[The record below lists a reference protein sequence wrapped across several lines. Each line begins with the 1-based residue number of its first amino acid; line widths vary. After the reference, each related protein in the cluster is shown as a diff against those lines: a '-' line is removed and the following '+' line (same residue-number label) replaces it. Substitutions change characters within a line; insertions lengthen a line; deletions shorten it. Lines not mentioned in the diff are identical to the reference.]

1 MNLSGFLVVS
11 FFLGFSFGFGWL
23 GSGSFG
29 DLIGSVFSSG
39 LGWLSRLGRLSGLSW
54 VLDVN
59 LRNSDRVALSSEA
72 SVTLRKDDDAFDKAP
87 DTVSDDGEVAD
98 KSDEANQNTNER
110 DSRSESGKK
119 SAEDSDEEA
128 ATKETDVHEAFLGV
142 AKIPVVG
149 AEATKENAE

>member
-11 FFLGFSFGFGWL
+11 FFLGFSLGFGWL

-29 DLIGSVFSSG
+29 DLVGSVFSSG
-39 LGWLSRLGRLSGLSW
+39 LSWLSRLGWLSW

-119 SAEDSDEEA
+119 SAENSDEEA

>member
-11 FFLGFSFGFGWL
+11 FFLGFSLGFGWL

-29 DLIGSVFSSG
+29 DLVGSILSSG
-39 LGWLSRLGRLSGLSW
+39 LSRLSRLSGLSW

-142 AKIPVVG
+142 AKIPVMG